1 MTKYAALDAFYNS
14 FGLKAYE
21 ENTIPDTAKMPYL
34 TYEVVTDS
42 LSDYPTALTC
52 NLWYKSNSWKEINA
66 KAEEIGHALTAGAK
80 LSCDDGYIMLFS
92 GSPFAQNMPK
102 GDDKTVKG
110 KYMNI
115 TAMFIT
121 K

>member
-66 KAEEIGHALTAGAK
+66 KAEEIGRALTAGAK